1 MHNRRLQIRLA
12 VILTVGLA
20 SPAAA
25 DPADDFVHTFM
36 AQSHAPGVALA
47 VVRDGTVVKEATYGY
62 ANLEW
67 HQPLTR
73 SAPFWLD
80 SLTKLI
86 TAVGVMQLAEQG
98 KLSLD
103 DPITKYLPVAPGEWA
118 AVTVRHLLTHSSG
131 IKDDYWQQYRGSP
144 LLNYNEKD
152 IYDYAI
158 RQPLE
163 FKPGDKYAY
172 DNEGYYLLGLVIAK
186 AAGEPYRK
194 WITEHVL
201 QPAGMTK
208 ARMYKATEIIPQMV
222 SSYELAKGQVVRH
235 RADIMSDR
243 GEAIAGWGLYASI
256 DDMVAFDAALQSGR
270 LVSRS
275 SLAQMWS
282 NAKLNSGYPSHS
294 GIGFNGI
301 TYPRGHRQAWKGGQA
316 GTVYAVFPDDRV
328 SVILLTNMEGSGW
341 QDFYQP
347 AQLASLFDPAIQPVS
362 ALQPRPDPQPARAAR
377 LQRAMADIASR
388 PTQSSVLT
396 PQMNASLSDEDRAQM
411 KQLLG
416 MMTGFIY
423 LGCDK
428 AGSSDPYGAASYCY
442 YGIRIPPGNLDL
454 EFGLTTRGLVASVW
468 GQIEQ

>member
-1 MHNRRLQIRLA
+1 MHSRCLQIALA
-12 VILTVGLA
+12 ATAAGVA
-20 SPAAA
+20 STAAA
-25 DPADDFVHTFM
+25 DPADDFVHSFM
-36 AQSHAPGVALA
+36 AKSHAPGVALA
-47 VVRDGTVVKEATYGY
+47 VVRDGKVRKEATYGY

-86 TAVGVMQLAEQG
+86 TAVGVMQLTEQG

-103 DPITKYLPVAPGEWA
+103 DPVTKYLRDAPGEWG
-118 AVTVRHLLTHSSG
+118 AVTIRHLLTHSSG

-144 LLNYNEKD
+144 LLNYSEKE
-152 IYDYAI
+152 IYDYATK
-158 RQPLE
+158 QPLV
-163 FKPGDKYAY
+163 FKPGERYAY

-186 AAGEPYRK
+186 ASGEPYTK

-201 QPAGMTK
+201 QAAGMTT
-208 ARMYKATEIIPQMV
+208 ARMYKAAEIIPQMV
-222 SSYELAKGQVVRH
+222 SSYQLAKGQVVRN

-256 DDMVAFDAALQSGR
+256 DDMVAFDAALLSGR

-275 SLAQMWS
+275 SLNQMWS
-282 NAKLNSGYPSHS
+282 NAKLNNGYPSHS
-294 GIGFNGI
+294 GIGFSGV

-341 QDFYQP
+341 QETYQP
-347 AQLASLFDPAIQPVS
+347 AQVASFFDPMIQPVS
-362 ALQPRPDPQPARAAR
+362 ALQPRSDPEPARTAR
-377 LQRAMADIASR
+377 LQRAMADIASGS
-388 PTQSSVLT
+388 TQSPALT
-396 PQMNASLSDEDRAQM
+396 PLMKASLSDKDRAQM
-411 KQLLG
+411 KQLLN
-416 MMTGFIY
+416 MMSGFTY

-428 AGSSDPYGAASYCY
+428 AGPSDPFDAVSYCY
-442 YGIRIPPGNLDL
+442 YRTHIPPGNLDL
-454 EFGLTTRGLVASVW
+454 EFGLTSRGLLASGS